1 MWSSACCVVAFSTA
15 IVLTFYQIPIEAMAN
30 LARILIRFI
39 VLNPIVSW
47 IAFRLLFTNTFFF
60 AWCEEDYRVAPH
72 CTFGV
77 KLNLH
82 KFYPDFSILE
92 QILFH
97 DAPETGTKLT
107 LNIGCP
113 IFFEISAS
121 FAVPVFRRLGKFR
134 TVMGLMNTTFASS
147 ARDMQSLGN
156 CVYDRQAWQ
165 HPDG

>member
-1 MWSSACCVVAFSTA
+1 
-15 IVLTFYQIPIEAMAN
+15 
-30 LARILIRFI
+30 
-39 VLNPIVSW
+39 
-47 IAFRLLFTNTFFF
+47 
-60 AWCEEDYRVAPH
+60 
-72 CTFGV
+72 V

-147 ARDMQSLGN
+147 ARDYAIL
-156 CVYDRQAWQ
+156 R
-165 HPDG
+165 